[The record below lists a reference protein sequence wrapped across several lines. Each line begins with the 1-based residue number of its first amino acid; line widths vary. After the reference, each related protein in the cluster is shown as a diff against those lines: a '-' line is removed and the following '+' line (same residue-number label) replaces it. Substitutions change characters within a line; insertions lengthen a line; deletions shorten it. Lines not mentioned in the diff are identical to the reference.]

1 MRRLIYLCVGMGA
14 LLGLAR
20 AQEDSEEQPKAAIV
34 NIQKLFKNYY
44 KAEKTQGEINLERAR
59 IQKEHNDLAGRV
71 RSMDEGLL
79 QLETRLQ
86 KTDLEEEARASLERE
101 KGLRQEE
108 RESLDRE
115 RRTTARARHGE
126 LNRKMVLRM
135 ENLLEEIREIVV
147 EHAERTG
154 YDLVFD
160 VEGLNSAQ
168 VPVLLFAKDATDITS
183 MILKELNKNAPSR
196 N

>member
-1 MRRLIYLCVGMGA
+1 MRRLIYLWVGMGA

-34 NIQKLFKNYY
+34 NIQKLFKKYY
-44 KAEKTQGEINLERAR
+44 KAEKTQEEINLERAR

-71 RSMDEGLL
+71 RSMDEGLR

-86 KTDLEEEARASLERE
+86 KTNLEEEARASLERE
-101 KGLRQEE
+101 KGLRQGE

-168 VPVLLFAKDATDITS
+168 VPVLLFAKDATDITP

-196 N
+196 G

>member
-1 MRRLIYLCVGMGA
+1 MGA

-59 IQKEHNDLAGRV
+59 IQKEHNDLGGRV
-71 RSMDEGLL
+71 RSMDEGLR

-86 KTDLEEEARASLERE
+86 KTNLEEEARASLERE
-101 KGLRQEE
+101 KGLRQGE

-135 ENLLEEIREIVV
+135 ENLLEEIREIVI

-168 VPVLLFAKDATDITS
+168 VPVLLFAKEATDITP
-183 MILKELNKNAPSR
+183 MILKELNKNAPSKG
-196 N
+196 

>member
-1 MRRLIYLCVGMGA
+1 MRRLIYLCAGIGV

-20 AQEDSEEQPKAAIV
+20 AQEDTEEQPKAAIV
-34 NIQKLFKNYY
+34 NIQELFKKYY
-44 KAEKTQGEINLERAR
+44 KAEKTQEEINLERAR

-71 RSMDEGLL
+71 RSMDEGLR

-101 KGLRQEE
+101 KALRQEE
-108 RESLDRE
+108 RASLDRE

-126 LNRKMVLRM
+126 LNSKMVLRM
-135 ENLLEEIREIVV
+135 ENMLEEIREIVV
-147 EHAERTG
+147 EHAKRTG

-168 VPVLLFAKDATDITS
+168 VPVLLFAKDATDITP